1 MKKYTQGYMLKPQ
14 SMKVTQNDVIMYSEA
29 SGDKNPIHINQNFA
43 SKSMFKE
50 TIAHGMMIGA
60 FLSEFLFNEFG
71 NAWLEEGSIDIKFKL
86 PVFMNE
92 NITATSTISS
102 IENNIIRLNISVL
115 KKDGTE
121 AVKGYA
127 TVKI

>member
-1 MKKYTQGYMLKPQ
+1 MKKYTQGYILNPY

-43 SKSMFKE
+43 SKSMFKQ

-71 NAWLEEGSIDIKFKL
+71 EAWLEEGSIDIKFKL
-86 PVFMNE
+86 PIFMNE
-92 NITATSTISS
+92 NITATSIVSN
-102 IENNIIRLNISVL
+102 IENNMIKLNIAVI

>member
-1 MKKYTQGYMLKPQ
+1 MKKYTQGYILNPY

-92 NITATSTISS
+92 NITATSTVSN

>member
-1 MKKYTQGYMLKPQ
+1 MKKYTQGYRLKSH
-14 SMKVTQNDVIMYSEA
+14 SMKVTQNNVIMYSEA
-29 SGDKNPIHINQNFA
+29 SGDNNPIHINQEFA

-50 TIAHGMMIGA
+50 SIALGMMIGA
-60 FLSEFLFNEFG
+60 FLSEFLFSEFG
-71 NAWLEEGSIDIKFKL
+71 DAWLKKGSIDIKFKL
-86 PVFMNE
+86 PIFMNE
-92 NITATSTISS
+92 DITATSTVSN
-102 IENNIIRLNISVL
+102 IENNMIKLNIAVI

>member
-1 MKKYTQGYMLKPQ
+1 MKKYTQGYILKPH
-14 SMKVTQNDVIMYSEA
+14 SMIITQNDVTMYSEA

-43 SKSMFKE
+43 SKSMFKQ

-71 NAWLEEGSIDIKFKL
+71 EAWLEEGSIDIKFKL
-86 PVFMNE
+86 PIFMNE
-92 NITATSTISS
+92 NITATSIVSN
-102 IENNIIRLNISVL
+102 IENNMIKLNIAVI

>member
-1 MKKYTQGYMLKPQ
+1 MKKYTQGYILKPH

-71 NAWLEEGSIDIKFKL
+71 NKWLEEGSIDIKFKL
-86 PVFMNE
+86 PIFMNE